1 MLSGFAVEVKVF
13 IVMHSFLHT
22 HIHHSLAREIH
33 PPKPLRITQP
43 KFFTRVNEA
52 QSIVSFLVL
61 LFTTTRYDH
70 DQVPRRFCV
79 PRHRGSVSQVQN
91 TLNSDSYSI

>member
-13 IVMHSFLHT
+13 IVMQSFLHT
-22 HIHHSLAREIH
+22 HIHQSLAREIH

-52 QSIVSFLVL
+52 QSIGSFLVL
-61 LFTTTRYDH
+61 LFTTTITTKCPVGLCSTSPWKRESSAEY
-70 DQVPRRFCV
+70 PEF
-79 PRHRGSVSQVQN
+79 
-91 TLNSDSYSI
+91 